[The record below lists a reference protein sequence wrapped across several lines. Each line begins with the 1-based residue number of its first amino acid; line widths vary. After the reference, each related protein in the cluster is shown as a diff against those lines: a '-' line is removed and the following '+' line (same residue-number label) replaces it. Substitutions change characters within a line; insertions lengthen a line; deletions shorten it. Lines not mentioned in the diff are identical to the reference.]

1 VEHAIDKGPSY
12 IFEPGVDVVL
22 RVGKRELRGRVIENR
37 GFIGLN
43 GTQIVRIQVF
53 PQDVEEPVMFEV
65 PVTALSL
72 N

>member
-1 VEHAIDKGPSY
+1 MEQVIDNSPRY
-12 IFEPGVDVVL
+12 VFEPGVDVVL
-22 RVGKRELRGRVIENR
+22 RIGKREFRGRVLENR
-37 GFIGLN
+37 GFIGLD

-53 PQDVEEPVMFEV
+53 PQDVDEPVVFEV